1 MMDTQQH
8 SLQQPLDS
16 LRPAAYAWYALW
28 LLLIVYVLNFLDRT
42 LIYMLFPPI
51 RKEMVLTDFQ
61 LALLGTTSF
70 VIFYTL
76 LGIPFGRLADIYS
89 RKVIIAGGLAVWS
102 FFSGAT
108 GFATNFETIFFCRV
122 MVGVGEAALG
132 PAALS
137 LLADYFPP
145 TMRATAQSIYSAGI
159 PLGAASAFFLGGFI
173 AQHLGW
179 REAFFILG
187 FPGIVLAMFVFN
199 LRHPV
204 TVYSHQIVPDKQV
217 LQNIHPEFQQEV
229 PPHQGIV
236 QELRTIITIPALLWH
251 YVGYAVFTIATNSLS
266 IWMPLYLSRQYG
278 MALSDIGLLAGIAML
293 VGGGTATMAGGY
305 LSDMLYR
312 RRRGGRMIFSA
323 ISALLC
329 AILWLILLSNY
340 HFGGSMTVVI
350 TTYILLAGLG
360 LIWLGPS
367 FADVHDIVGVRLRGL
382 GVGVFFFFTNII
394 GYGIAPPLVGRLNDA
409 LGGTT
414 DPSMMSFT
422 LLVCPLASVL
432 AALLLWR
439 GAVRVET
446 T

>member
-1 MMDTQQH
+1 MMSDQQ
-8 SLQQPLDS
+8 SSIQQPTDS
-16 LRPAAYAWYALW
+16 IRPHLYAWYALGV
-28 LLLIVYVLNFLDRT
+28 LLIVYVLNFLDRT

-76 LGIPFGRLADIYS
+76 LGIPFGRLADRYS
-89 RKVIIAGGLAVWS
+89 RKVIIGAGLAVWS

-137 LLADYFPP
+137 LLADYFPKS
-145 TMRATAQSIYSAGI
+145 MRATVQSIYSAGI
-159 PLGAASAFFLGGFI
+159 PLGAASAFFLGGSI
-173 AQHLGW
+173 AQNIGW

-187 FPGIVLAMFVFN
+187 FPGLVLAMFVLN
-199 LRHPV
+199 LRHPHDV
-204 TVYSHQIVPDKQV
+204 QPQAMQSDEQKQHHAHQD
-217 LQNIHPEFQQEV
+217 EV
-229 PPHQGIV
+229 ASGRGILC
-236 QELRTIITIPALLWH
+236 ELRTIFALPGLLWH
-251 YVGYAVFTIATNSLS
+251 HVGYAVFTIATNSLS

-278 MALSDIGLLAGIAML
+278 MALADIGLLAGIAML

-305 LSDMLYR
+305 MSDMLYR

-323 ISALLC
+323 ISAMLC
-329 AILWLILLSNY
+329 AVVWLILLNN
-340 HFGGSMTVVI
+340 HRIGGGMTVVI
-350 TTYILLAGLG
+350 TSYILLAGLG

-367 FADVHDIVGVRLRGL
+367 FADVHDIVGMRLRGV

-394 GYGIAPPLVGRLNDA
+394 GYGIAPPLIGRLNDA

-414 DPSMMSFT
+414 DPSMMSYA
-422 LLVCPLASVL
+422 LLVCPLASAV

-439 GAVRVET
+439 GAVRIEAE
-446 T
+446 